1 MSEEVDKGVEKGA
14 LLLLALG
21 EDEAAEVLK
30 HLGPKEVN
38 KLAHFAKSDDA
49 FKI

>member
-1 MSEEVDKGVEKGA
+1 MSEEVDRGVEKGA

-30 HLGPKEVN
+30 HLPPETEDGE
-38 KLAHFAKSDDA
+38 DDEL
-49 FKI
+49 ISHP